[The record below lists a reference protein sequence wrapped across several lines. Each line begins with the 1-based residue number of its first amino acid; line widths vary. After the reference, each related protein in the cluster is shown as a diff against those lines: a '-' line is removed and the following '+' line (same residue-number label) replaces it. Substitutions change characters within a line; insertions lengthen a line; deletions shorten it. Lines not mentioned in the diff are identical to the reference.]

1 MARYQVILAYDG
13 AEFYGFQ
20 RQAGSSGQ
28 RTVQGVVEDALR
40 RIGWQGRAI
49 LFAGRTDV
57 GVHASGQVIAFD
69 LDWSHSMEALL
80 AALNAN
86 LPTDVAAQAA
96 QPVADDFH
104 PRYDARARR
113 YQYRLFC
120 QPRRNPLRERY
131 AWRVWP
137 GVDGERMQRAA
148 TYLIGTHDFAAFGS
162 PPRRKGIT
170 LRTVYQAQWSPELS
184 DGWIFEV
191 SANAFLFH
199 MVRRM
204 VGMLA
209 AIGQGKQE
217 PEDVVNY
224 LQNPNGAKLRTL
236 APAHGLTLVE
246 VIY

>member
-13 AEFYGFQ
+13 AEFFGFQ
-20 RQAGSSGQ
+20 RQASASGQ
-28 RTVQGVVEDALR
+28 RTVQGVVEQALR
-40 RIGWQGRAI
+40 RIGWQGGAI

-69 LDWSHSMEALL
+69 LEWSHSTEALL

-86 LPTDVAAQAA
+86 LPADVAAQAA
-96 QPVADDFH
+96 QPVADEFH
-104 PRYDARARR
+104 PRYDARARCYR
-113 YQYRLFC
+113 YRLFC
-120 QPRRNPLRERY
+120 QPRRDPLRERY

-137 GVDGERMQRAA
+137 EVDGAQMQRAA
-148 TYLIGTHDFAAFGS
+148 NHLIGTHDFAAFGS
-162 PPRRKGIT
+162 PPRHKGVT
-170 LRTVYQAQWSPELS
+170 LRTVYQAQWSPEPP
-184 DGWIFEV
+184 DVWIFEV

-204 VGMLA
+204 VGLLV

-217 PEDVVNY
+217 AEAVLNY